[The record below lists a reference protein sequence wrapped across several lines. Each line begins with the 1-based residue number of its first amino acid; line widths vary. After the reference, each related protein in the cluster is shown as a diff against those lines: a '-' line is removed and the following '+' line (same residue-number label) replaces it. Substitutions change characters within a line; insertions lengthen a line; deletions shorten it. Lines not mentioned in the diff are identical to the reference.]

1 MAESASTCR
10 QADRINLDDLR
21 AALDRPLK
29 RLTCPHLLL
38 FPLLACCWL
47 FSTNGFVDIF
57 TMQPVNLDDCYCDSH
72 ALPLASDLCQACTAP
87 CVALRPMGRGQLPL
101 VRGACTVPTT
111 GSAAC
116 PPKRRRWASPSAN
129 SSSGLSPIASAV
141 AGRSSASPLSQPS
154 RTPPRRPPRTSL
166 CTRWPRPCSARRRRR
181 RPSPASPSR
190 PSSLAPRCAHS

>member
-57 TMQPVNLDDCYCDSH
+57 TMQPVDLDDCYCDSH
-72 ALPLASDLCQACTAP
+72 ALPLAFWTNWTPRSEA
-87 CVALRPMGRGQLPL
+87 GWRGGL
-101 VRGACTVPTT
+101 
-111 GSAAC
+111 GSF
-116 PPKRRRWASPSAN
+116 S
-129 SSSGLSPIASAV
+129 
-141 AGRSSASPLSQPS
+141 
-154 RTPPRRPPRTSL
+154 
-166 CTRWPRPCSARRRRR
+166 
-181 RPSPASPSR
+181 
-190 PSSLAPRCAHS
+190 